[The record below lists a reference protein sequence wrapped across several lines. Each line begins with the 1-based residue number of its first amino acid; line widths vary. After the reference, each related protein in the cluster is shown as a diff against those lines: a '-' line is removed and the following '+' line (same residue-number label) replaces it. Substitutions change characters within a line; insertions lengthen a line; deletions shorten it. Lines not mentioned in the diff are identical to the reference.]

1 MSHFFS
7 HTFFNIVSPFYPPF
21 VTLEDLIFNLKVM
34 YILNHKL
41 FENRFNIWV
50 PAEESFKTIPILN
63 TFLRYLKI
71 NFWNI
76 AKLSKISWN
85 LAKIYFET
93 ICYPTFQT
101 WFIRVAK
108 DSILLNSQTKWMS
121 LACMIRG
128 VHTIDMHLIIAGQ
141 QFVPPRFKLGSSK
154 LKNNLPIDLKF
165 EP

>member
-1 MSHFFS
+1 MPHLFS

-108 DSILLNSQTKWMS
+108 DSIFVQFSNQMDGSRMHGTWRAHYRYAFDNCGATICSAPFQTW
-121 LACMIRG
+121 
-128 VHTIDMHLIIAGQ
+128 
-141 QFVPPRFKLGSSK
+141 FVKAEK
-154 LKNNLPIDLKF
+154 
-165 EP
+165 